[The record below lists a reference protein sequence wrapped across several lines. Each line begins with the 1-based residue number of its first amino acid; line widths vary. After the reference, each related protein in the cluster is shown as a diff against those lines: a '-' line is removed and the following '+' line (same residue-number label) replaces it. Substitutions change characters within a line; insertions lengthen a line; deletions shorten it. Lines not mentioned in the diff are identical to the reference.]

1 MRTRHLYAPQVA
13 LPRGA
18 RGLVLERTHEGALRL
33 GAVGGAV
40 AAAGLRAGDVVV
52 AVGDERLVGY
62 NHAKAV
68 APWLL
73 AAVGHT
79 STEAEADGGAGEAA
93 AAEADGGGSEEGEG
107 APLRITVCRTAEEDK
122 RTKTWREQ
130 VAAQIGGGGGGGG
143 GGAPEGAAG
152 SKTSQRAAHE
162 SWKERAE
169 HSIFDTVLP
178 SRSMHGKSS
187 EDSPAWAKDSP
198 NAVRTWKERAG
209 RHSGGDHWHWGDVT
223 RSLLVSLGERARGV
237 SSDVVDAS
245 TAEADMAGEIGKRSK
260 VVKQWRRRWFAL
272 KDDTLYWAHSSTEA
286 PHGSLS
292 LRGATICTDDFAT
305 GQAYSIIIESPTR
318 GKDGPLFLSALSLRD
333 RDAWT
338 AAFTNVDRCVYRAAI
353 EDETVDIID

>member
-33 GAVGGAV
+33 GAVGGAL
-40 AAAGLRAGDVVV
+40 AAAGLVAGDVVV

-79 STEAEADGGAGEAA
+79 STEAEAGGGAEGAAA
-93 AAEADGGGSEEGEG
+93 AAEADGGGSEDGEG

-143 GGAPEGAAG
+143 RAQDGVAG
-152 SKTSQRAAHE
+152 SKTTQPAAHE
-162 SWKERAE
+162 HWKERAE

-178 SRSMHGKSS
+178 SRTMHGKSS
-187 EDSPAWAKDSP
+187 LDSLAWAKDSP

-245 TAEADMAGEIGKRSK
+245 TAEADMAGEIGKRSN

-286 PHGSLS
+286 PPSTS
-292 LRGATICTDDFAT
+292 D
-305 GQAYSIIIESPTR
+305 P
-318 GKDGPLFLSALSLRD
+318 
-333 RDAWT
+333 
-338 AAFTNVDRCVYRAAI
+338 
-353 EDETVDIID
+353 